1 MLQKFSLLCVIVA
14 LVVAVGLLLTPTAS
28 PTVNHDFVRI
38 DPDDYLHVNQ
48 QLGAFSAQVV
58 EFRKLKKGDRALSL
72 TDEPVYFVKLRLF
85 KNEFIDLQK
94 SHDEFIQ
101 LAVSAGEEY
110 LKALKD
116 RKKVTIMFSTADGK
130 LKSIFYLGC

>member
-1 MLQKFSLLCVIVA
+1 MLQKFSLLSVIVA
-14 LVVAVGLLLTPTAS
+14 LVVTVGLLLTPTAPPS
-28 PTVNHDFVRI
+28 VNHEFVRI

-72 TDEPVYFVKLRLF
+72 TDEPIYFVKLRLF
-85 KNEFIDLQK
+85 KNEFIDSQK
-94 SHDEFIQ
+94 SHDEVIQ
-101 LAVSAGEEY
+101 FAVGAGEEY
-110 LKALKD
+110 LKDLKD
-116 RKKVTIMFSTADGK
+116 RKKVTIMFSATDGK